1 MPIDE
6 TADIEEARR
15 WFAEE
20 LRHTAHVRSA
30 PVVEAFA
37 TVPREH
43 FAGPGPWRVLS
54 PIGGPDYWTTHDAD
68 PRRLCHDVLVAID
81 ETRRLNNGQP
91 SLWAARFDQLGLAAG
106 DRVIH
111 VGAGLG
117 YYSAIIAEIVG
128 LTGEV
133 TAIEIDPALAERARA
148 NLARSWPQAKV
159 IATDGFAFRADEP
172 VDAIVVNAGV
182 SHLALPWLDSLK
194 GDGGRLLVPLTNANL
209 WGAFFVIECWGAR
222 YPVHCASW
230 ALSVAPAVET
240 LRPRRDWRRRW
251 RAPTTLPSSPCAA
264 LPKSRTIHVGL
275 PARAGSFRPRPREM
289 RRGISSRRSDL

>member
-43 FAGPGPWRVLS
+43 FVGPGPWRVLS

-91 SLWAARFDQLGLAAG
+91 SLWAARFDQLGLAPG

-133 TAIEIDPALAERARA
+133 TVIEIDPALAERARA

-209 WGAFFVIECWGAR
+209 WGAFLVIERWGAR
-222 YPVHCASW
+222 YPVHCASRVGIIGCTGGRDAEAETRLAA
-230 ALSVAPAVET
+230 ALARADYTAVKSLRRPPEEPDDTCWLTGEGWWLSTAPAGNA
-240 LRPRRDWRRRW
+240 PR
-251 RAPTTLPSSPCAA
+251 
-264 LPKSRTIHVGL
+264 
-275 PARAGSFRPRPREM
+275 
-289 RRGISSRRSDL
+289 DL